1 MKKFVFAV
9 QVFGIIAMFPIYV
22 LLEMNHGISKIPGNR
37 DLPIVTGE
45 QEKAFIG
52 ALNSESQVKILYP
65 VKYMRVQHLRT
76 TE

>member
-37 DLPIVTGE
+37 NLPIVTE
-45 QEKAFIG
+45 EKEKAVIR
-52 ALNSESQVKILYP
+52 VKSLYP
-65 VKYMRVQHLRT
+65 VKYLRVQQLRVA
-76 TE
+76 E

>member
-22 LLEMNHGISKIPGNR
+22 LHEMNHGISKIPGNR
-37 DLPIVTGE
+37 NLPIVTE
-45 QEKAFIG
+45 EKEKAVIR
-52 ALNSESQVKILYP
+52 VKSLYP
-65 VKYMRVQHLRT
+65 VKYLRVQQLRT